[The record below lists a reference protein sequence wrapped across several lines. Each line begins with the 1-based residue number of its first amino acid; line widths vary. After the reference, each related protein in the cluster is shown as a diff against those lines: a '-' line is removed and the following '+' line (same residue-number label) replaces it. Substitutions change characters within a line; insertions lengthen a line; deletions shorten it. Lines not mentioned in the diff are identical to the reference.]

1 MGRKTIGPA
10 TQVVVRTVKKCG
22 ARYAVEMRKK
32 ENSGMNPV
40 LLIWKTIQV
49 VRLQAENGYIEE
61 VQSEDIGKR

>member
-40 LLIWKTIQV
+40 LLIWKTI
-49 VRLQAENGYIEE
+49 
-61 VQSEDIGKR
+61 